1 MVSQRHRM
9 ASSSTGCRRALSRD
23 GLSFSLLAV
32 RGSRVTPSSGVNST
46 ATTQEISSAA
56 AITANSVKVYS
67 PAELPLSPIG
77 TKPATVTSVPV
88 SIGKAVE
95 V

>member
-1 MVSQRHRM
+1 MCGLTLALRM
-9 ASSSTGCRRALSRD
+9 CTPITGA
-23 GLSFSLLAV
+23 
-32 RGSRVTPSSGVNST
+32 NNT
-46 ATTQEISSAA
+46 ATIHDTSIATA
-56 AITANSVKVYS
+56 MTANSVKVYS
-67 PAELPLSPIG
+67 PAELALSPMG

>member
-1 MVSQRHRM
+1 M
-9 ASSSTGCRRALSRD
+9 SRD
-23 GLSFSLLAV
+23 GFSCSVATV
-32 RGSRVTPSSGVNST
+32 RGSMVTPSSGVNST

-67 PAELPLSPIG
+67 PAELPFRPIG

-88 SIGKAVE
+88 SMGKAVE
-95 V
+95 L